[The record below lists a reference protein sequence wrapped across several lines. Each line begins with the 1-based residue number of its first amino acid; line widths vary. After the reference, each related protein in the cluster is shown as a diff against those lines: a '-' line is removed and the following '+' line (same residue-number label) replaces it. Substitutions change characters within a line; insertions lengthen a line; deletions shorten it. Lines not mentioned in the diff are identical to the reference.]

1 MKAEEKLWKN
11 RANKILQRN
20 ELDEASNLEDT
31 DSPDGNGDTV
41 NDIHNRND
49 IDDRHSM
56 VRSI

>member
-31 DSPDGNGDTV
+31 DSPDGNGGSV
-41 NDIHNRND
+41 NDMHNRND
-49 IDDRHSM
+49 IDDHEKT
-56 VRSI
+56 